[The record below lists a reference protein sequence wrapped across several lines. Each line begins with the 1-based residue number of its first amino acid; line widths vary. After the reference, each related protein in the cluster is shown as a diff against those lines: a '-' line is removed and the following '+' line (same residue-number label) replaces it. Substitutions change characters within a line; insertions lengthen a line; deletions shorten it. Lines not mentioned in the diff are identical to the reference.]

1 SKFVIPKNA
10 ALILYRAVQE
20 LTQNALKHADA
31 TAINIQLLAS
41 EQEVQITVEDN
52 GRGFQPPVIDTEPHG
67 GLANLKKRL
76 YHIGATLDMDTSPEQ
91 GSTFFIHMKRPKI

>member
-1 SKFVIPKNA
+1 MRDSKFVIPENA

-20 LTQNALKHADA
+20 LTQNALKHVDA
-31 TAINIQLLAS
+31 TAINIQLLS

-52 GRGFQPPVIDTEPHG
+52 GRASTLLSTRTLW
-67 GLANLKKRL
+67 GLANLKTPLPYRR
-76 YHIGATLDMDTSPEQ
+76 HLDMDTSPEQ